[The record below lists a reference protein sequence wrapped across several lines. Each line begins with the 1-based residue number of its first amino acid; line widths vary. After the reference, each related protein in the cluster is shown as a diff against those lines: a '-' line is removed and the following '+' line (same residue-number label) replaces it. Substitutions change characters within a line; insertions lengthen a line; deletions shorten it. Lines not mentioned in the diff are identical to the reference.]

1 MLTPKEKSP
10 GANSVEV
17 EEPANNADVPC
28 GSLVPLCPLRVME
41 ASEELQCAP
50 CKDPWSVKDPW
61 QRGGAKS
68 VPGNS
73 FYSHLRC
80 PLCRDAG
87 VYDGIGLEASDN
99 VGRETVQRNVGPPR
113 TSTATTD
120 VAHAT
125 DVRVRGGACH
135 LPADEAGDAETL
147 GNEGDED
154 SDDDRSQFTGIGDIS
169 LLQFEFIDDT
179 LPTDVFEKITDEDEE
194 EEYFECNPDRD
205 DDIQICPVDAEP
217 DLRTDRKGTLLW
229 ATFDSG
235 AGRSCTSKAL
245 AENMVS
251 RRRMGRGR
259 DRSLSGQ
266 AMKSTATWGRSLFH
280 LRPRMA
286 EQLPESSKPSMGWPR
301 LLSPCPTPA
310 RRET

>member
-1 MLTPKEKSP
+1 M
-10 GANSVEV
+10 
-17 EEPANNADVPC
+17 
-28 GSLVPLCPLRVME
+28 
-41 ASEELQCAP
+41 
-50 CKDPWSVKDPW
+50 
-61 QRGGAKS
+61 
-68 VPGNS
+68 
-73 FYSHLRC
+73 
-80 PLCRDAG
+80 
-87 VYDGIGLEASDN
+87 YDGIGLEASDN
-99 VGRETVQRNVGPPR
+99 VGRETVQRNVEPPR

-135 LPADEAGDAETL
+135 LPADEAGEAETL

-179 LPTDVFEKITDEDEE
+179 VPTDVFEKITDEDEE

-217 DLRTDRKGTLLW
+217 DLRTDRKGTLMW

-245 AENMVS
+245 AEKYGIGPSHGSRTGQKFVGPGNEVYRNVGEVTLPLATEDGRAVAGEFQAVDGLAKTLIAVSDSCKKGNMTV
-251 RRRMGRGR
+251 
-259 DRSLSGQ
+259 
-266 AMKSTATWGRSLFH
+266 F
-280 LRPRMA
+280 PRWA
-286 EQLPESSKPSMGWPR
+286 V
-301 LLSPCPTPA
+301 A
-310 RRET
+310 